1 MHFFAQICD
10 DKFCL
15 NFVMERL
22 SQKKQ
27 YARNKERYY
36 DEVID
41 LYFHGKTAREIAQ
54 IVPVSKSTIQR
65 WVDASVEQSEKELPD
80 GVIIPRT
87 PKAYEKSKTAAYDKI
102 VEALSEYNSLM
113 CKKS

>member
-54 IVPVSKSTIQR
+54 IVP
-65 WVDASVEQSEKELPD
+65 D
-80 GVIIPRT
+80 GWMP
-87 PKAYEKSKTAAYDKI
+87 
-102 VEALSEYNSLM
+102 LLNSQKKNYLM
-113 CKKS
+113 ES